1 MKMKDFEAMEKQCN
15 DFGWQHWDTGGNC
28 TALGKDLPN
37 NMYALITDDAEK
49 PTHLN
54 QVVTLGI
61 YGETFDAYCGEYS
74 VINAMQVLTFITD
87 MANLYATT
95 DFSLEALNHAQAANP
110 IFKPFSQEI
119 HLAIHEI
126 VEVLLAEE
134 TK

>member
-1 MKMKDFEAMEKQCN
+1 MKMKDFDAMEKQCN

-37 NMYALITDDAEK
+37 NMYALITDDCVK

-74 VINAMQVLTFITD
+74 VINAMQVLKFIID

-95 DFSLEALNHAQAANP
+95 DFSLEAINHAQAANP
-110 IFKPFSQEI
+110 ICTPFSEEI
-119 HLAIHEI
+119 HVAIH
-126 VEVLLAEE
+126 VVVGGLLAEE